1 MNNMIEIDLDS
12 RFEYIN
18 EFDDSKI
25 NDRLHQYIL
34 DSIINVKQ
42 DIILNIKFNY
52 QVQQY
57 EIESI
62 DNIFKSSFKEAFV
75 NNEREINKSNLRDLI
90 LLILGFLFLI
100 IYCYLE
106 NFNVFIFAEFFMVIS
121 WVAFWEVVES
131 LLFKKRELVIK
142 NKKYASLLDAK
153 IKINY

>member
-75 NNEREINKSNLRDLI
+75 NNEREINKSNSRDLI